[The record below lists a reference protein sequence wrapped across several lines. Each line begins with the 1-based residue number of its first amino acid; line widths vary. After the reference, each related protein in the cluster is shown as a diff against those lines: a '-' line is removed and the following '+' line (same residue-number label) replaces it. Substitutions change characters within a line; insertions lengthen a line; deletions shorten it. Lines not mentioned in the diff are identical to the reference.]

1 MTSTDPVPAPGLDPD
16 GVLRSVLE
24 ALREDTSGPGEG
36 VRRVYG
42 FASDRMR
49 AGLGDET
56 AFARA
61 FRTTLYAPLL
71 GHAEARV
78 EALERR
84 GDAARATVRVRA
96 ADGASIRFTVA
107 LARARHGDG
116 TGCWLLS
123 GLAREGVDL

>member
-1 MTSTDPVPAPGLDPD
+1 MVPIDPVPTTAIDAD
-16 GVLRSVLE
+16 CVLRSVLDG
-24 ALREDTSGPGEG
+24 LREDTSGPAEG
-36 VRRVYG
+36 VRRLYA

-49 AGLGDET
+49 AGLGNEA

-84 GDAARATVRVRA
+84 GDAARAAVWVRG
-96 ADGASIRFTVA
+96 ADGASARFTVA
-107 LARARHGDG
+107 LARARHGDRQ
-116 TGCWLLS
+116 GCWLLS